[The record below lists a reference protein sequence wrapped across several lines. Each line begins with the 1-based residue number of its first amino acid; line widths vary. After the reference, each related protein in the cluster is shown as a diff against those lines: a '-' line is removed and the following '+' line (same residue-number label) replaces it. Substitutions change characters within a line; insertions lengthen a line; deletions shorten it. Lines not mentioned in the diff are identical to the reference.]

1 MDDIVHN
8 RKILCIWILNKI
20 FFLIFAIPWH
30 IQAALD
36 PVSLKLQFLLPC
48 FAAGSSCGV
57 DIAAAGEE
65 TG

>member
-1 MDDIVHN
+1 MYN
-8 RKILCIWILNKI
+8 RKILCIWILNKKI

-36 PVSLKLQFLLPC
+36 PVSLELQFLLPC
-48 FAAGSSCGV
+48 FTAGGSCGV